1 MNNGHAPCIFCTIVE
16 GKTTAERIYQDE
28 TVTAFKDIHP
38 ITPVHI
44 LVVPNK
50 HINSMDDA
58 GSEDEALIGHMTLVA
73 RQLAQQ
79 AGLQPSGYRLV
90 INTGSDAGQSVYHLH
105 MHLIGGRP
113 MPFRF
118 E

>member
-1 MNNGHAPCIFCTIVE
+1 MNGHNPCIFCNIIQK
-16 GKTTAERIYQDE
+16 KTTAEIIFQDE

-44 LVVPNK
+44 LIVPNK
-50 HINSMDDA
+50 HIGSMDEA
-58 GSEDEALIGHMTLVA
+58 VIEDEVMIGHMTLVD
-73 RQLAQQ
+73 RHLANQVGIQ
-79 AGLQPSGYRLV
+79 HSGYRLV
-90 INTGSDAGQSVYHLH
+90 INTGPDAGQSVFHVH